1 MNVQTYDA
9 IVIGAGVMGS
19 AAAYHL
25 AKDGRRVLLLEQ
37 FALGHQRGSS
47 HGRARIFRLTYSR
60 PDYVDLALAALPLW
74 IALEAEARG
83 SDGGDAPLRIP
94 TGGLQ
99 FGAPDEPDLAG
110 LRETL
115 TAKGVPFEALDRQ
128 AIAERFP
135 QFDLHPEAIGLY
147 QADTALLDADRCV
160 AALAALARRHGAEI
174 REGAAA
180 TRIAADG
187 DGVVVATQGEVFR
200 ADRLVV
206 AAGSWAGGLLRQ
218 VGLDLPL
225 TVTKE
230 QFAYFAVRD
239 PGAFEAGRLPIFVH
253 HSDGPDGL
261 YGFPTHG
268 MPGVRVARHHG
279 GPPIAPESERDVVDE
294 QALDVLRDN
303 VMRLFPGVTG
313 EVLHAQTCRYTTT
326 PDTDFILD
334 RHPAHPQIVVASPCS
349 GHGFKFGVLIGRI
362 AADLAQHG
370 ASDQPIGLFRVD
382 RWARCSDR
390 RQGDKETRRQGDKET
405 KET

>member
-1 MNVQTYDA
+1 VNARTYDA
-9 IVIGAGVMGS
+9 IVIGAGVMGC

-37 FALGHQRGSS
+37 FALGHARGSS

-60 PDYVDLALAALPLW
+60 PEYVDLARAALPLW
-74 IALEAEARG
+74 IALEAEAG
-83 SDGGDAPLRIP
+83 DEGGVAVGRAVHKPPLRIP
-94 TGGLQ
+94 TGGFQ
-99 FGAPDEPDLAG
+99 FGAPGDADLAALG
-110 LRETL
+110 ATL
-115 TAKGVPFEALDRQ
+115 TAKGVPFEKLDRQ
-128 AIAERFP
+128 AIADRFP
-135 QFDLHPEAIGLY
+135 QFDLPADTIGLY

-187 DGVVVATQGEVFR
+187 DGVEVAAQGEIFR

-239 PGAFEAGRLPIFVH
+239 PAPFEAGRFPIFIR
-253 HSDGPDGL
+253 HSEGPDGL

-268 MPGVRVARHHG
+268 LPGVRVARHHG
-279 GPPIAPESERDVVDE
+279 GPPIAPESEHDIVDE
-294 QALDVLRDN
+294 QALDVLRSY
-303 VMRLFPGVTG
+303 VMRLLPGVTG

-370 ASDQPIGLFRVD
+370 ASDQPIGRFGLD
-382 RWARCSDR
+382 RWGR
-390 RQGDKETRRQGDKET
+390 
-405 KET
+405 